1 MTLHVSSKL
10 FVIVLV
16 VAALITAFRAPTKPI
31 NISAL
36 ASVTVADRV
45 DVGVRPTVSVL
56 AARAL
61 ELPLVTVKVVPAK
74 PLELPVVQVEVVPT
88 KPLEL
93 PVATAEVLPSRELEM
108 PTATAEI
115 VAQAPAEPAA
125 EDVPL
130 AVAINGLPTYTLK
143 ATAYNS
149 EAGQTDAT
157 PFITATGATTA
168 FGVIAASRDMLEH
181 IPYGSLV
188 RLKDLGS
195 YRSGR
200 GEGKYQE
207 LLDTQGL
214 FIVEDTMHPRKL
226 EQIDVW
232 FPHRSEALS
241 WGVRKIELEVVR
253 VGRDGPMLT
262 DTVVAAQ

>member
-16 VAALITAFRAPTKPI
+16 VAALVTAFRAPTKPV
-31 NISAL
+31 SLMAF
-36 ASVTVADRV
+36 ASVTLADRV
-45 DVGVRPTVSVL
+45 NVSINPTVSV
-56 AARAL
+56 
-61 ELPLVTVKVVPAK
+61 VPAV
-74 PLELPVVQVEVVPT
+74 PLELPAVTAEVTPAQ
-88 KPLEL
+88 PLET
-93 PVATAEVLPSRELEM
+93 PVATAEILE
-108 PTATAEI
+108 E
-115 VAQAPAEPAA
+115 APAATE
-125 EDVPL
+125 
-130 AVAINGLPTYTLK
+130 VAINGLPTFTLR

-149 EAGQTDAT
+149 EEGQTDAT

-168 FGVIAASRDMLEH
+168 FGIIAASRDMLEH

-188 RLKDLGS
+188 RLKDMGN

-232 FPHRSEALS
+232 FPHRSEALT
-241 WGVRKIELEVVR
+241 WGVRKVELEVVR
-253 VGRDGPMLT
+253 VGRDGPMLEEPII
-262 DTVVAAQ
+262 VAGQ

>member
-16 VAALITAFRAPTKPI
+16 VAALITAFRAPTKSVSI
-31 NISAL
+31 DGL
-36 ASVTVADRV
+36 ATVNLVDQIDVRVTPA
-45 DVGVRPTVSVL
+45 VSVS
-56 AARAL
+56 
-61 ELPLVTVKVVPAK
+61 PA
-74 PLELPVVQVEVVPT
+74 

-93 PVATAEVLPSRELEM
+93 PVATATVLPAKTLEQPVATVELAV
-108 PTATAEI
+108 P
-115 VAQAPAEPAA
+115 APAEPVVEAEPAVEPVVEEVAQAA
-125 EDVPL
+125 LTVP
-130 AVAINGLPTYTLK
+130 TFTLK
-143 ATAYNS
+143 STAYNS
-149 EAGQTDAT
+149 HVDQTDSS
-157 PFITATGATTA
+157 PHVTATGATTA

-207 LLDTQGL
+207 LLDAQGY

-232 FPHRSEALS
+232 FAHESEALS
-241 WGVRKIELEVVR
+241 WGVRKVELEVVR
-253 VGRDGPMLT
+253 VGRDGPMLDQT
-262 DTVVAAQ
+262 IVAAQ

>member
-16 VAALITAFRAPTKPI
+16 VAALVTAFRAPTKPV
-31 NISAL
+31 SLMAL
-36 ASVTVADRV
+36 ASVTLADRV
-45 DVGVRPTVSVL
+45 DVKISPTVSVM
-56 AARAL
+56 
-61 ELPLVTVKVVPAK
+61 PPV
-74 PLELPVVQVEVVPT
+74 PLELPAVTAEVTPAL
-88 KPLEL
+88 PLEL
-93 PVATAEVLPSRELEM
+93 PVATAEI
-108 PTATAEI
+108 AE
-115 VAQAPAEPAA
+115 AAPAATE
-125 EDVPL
+125 
-130 AVAINGLPTYTLK
+130 VAINGLPTFTLR

-149 EAGQTDAT
+149 EEGQTDST

-168 FGVIAASRDMLEH
+168 FGIIAASRDMLEH

-188 RLKDLGS
+188 RLKDMGN

-214 FIVEDTMHPRKL
+214 FIVEDTMHPRKV

-232 FPHRSEALS
+232 FPHRSEALT
-241 WGVRKIELEVVR
+241 WGVRKVVLEVVR
-253 VGRDGPMLT
+253 VGRDGPMLEEPII
-262 DTVVAAQ
+262 VAAQ